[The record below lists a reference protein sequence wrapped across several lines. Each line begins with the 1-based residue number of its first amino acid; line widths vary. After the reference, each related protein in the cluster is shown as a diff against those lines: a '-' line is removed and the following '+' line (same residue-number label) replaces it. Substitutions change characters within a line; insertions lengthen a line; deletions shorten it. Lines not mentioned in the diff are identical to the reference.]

1 MSLRG
6 QMMAGELEPIVLKQD
21 TGFMSG
27 LGSLINSIVDEIV
40 VIMFGAAYSIMTYQ
54 AMMNGLAV
62 PYEYSGVVVA
72 VVIDYVK
79 KKWASET

>member
-1 MSLRG
+1 
-6 QMMAGELEPIVLKQD
+6 MAEELEEIILKQD
-21 TGFMSG
+21 AGFLSG
-27 LGSLINSIVDEIV
+27 LGSLIQSLADEIV

>member
-1 MSLRG
+1 
-6 QMMAGELEPIVLKQD
+6 MADELEVALLEQD
-21 TGFMSG
+21 AGFLSG
-27 LGSLINSIVDEIV
+27 LGSLIQSLADEIV

>member
-1 MSLRG
+1 
-6 QMMAGELEPIVLKQD
+6 MADELEVALLKQD
-21 TGFMSG
+21 AGFLSG
-27 LGSLINSIVDEIV
+27 LGSLIQSFADEIV

-72 VVIDYVK
+72 VVVDYVK